1 MTKLDEN
8 WGRVILIWE
17 DGYREERYIKQ
28 NICGIKY
35 NGKRYSSYIL
45 EPNVFIFTK
54 DESRIFLGW
63 LKILN
68 DGLMRR

>member
-35 NGKRYSSYIL
+35 NGKRYSSYI
-45 EPNVFIFTK
+45 
-54 DESRIFLGW
+54 
-63 LKILN
+63 
-68 DGLMRR
+68 

>member
-28 NICGIKY
+28 N
-35 NGKRYSSYIL
+35 NSSYIL